1 MPVSKI
7 ANYTTHPP
15 QVRGALNNPDSRFDE
30 LGREAYDDGWGKLD
44 ESAPPLRT
52 ELFVDTS
59 KSLINY
65 NDSPDIPFDRSIN
78 PYRGC
83 EHGCVYCFARPSH
96 VYLGLS
102 PGLDFESRIFYKPE
116 AAILLR
122 RELSKPGYQCAPVA
136 LGVNTDAYQPAER
149 RLGITRSVIGVLAEF
164 NHPFSVVTKSALIER
179 DVDLLAAMAEQ
190 HLVQV
195 AVSVTTL
202 DRQLARTMEPRAAA
216 PERRLETI
224 RRLRAA
230 GVPVIV
236 LVAPMI
242 PFLNDDEM
250 EAILSAVRDVGAL
263 DADYVLLRLPHEV
276 KDLFRDWL
284 AAHVPLRAERIMNRI
299 RDCRGGKEYDSR
311 FGTRM
316 RGEGEYADLISRRFS
331 LARKKLGF
339 PGVESSLDCSRF
351 RVPGGPRQKGLFD

>member
-1 MPVSKI
+1 MTSSPL
-7 ANYTTHPP
+7 PP
-15 QVRGALNNPDSRFDE
+15 RHGRGALDNPDNRYAE
-30 LGREAYDDGWGKLD
+30 HGRETFDDGWGNMD
-44 ESAPPLRT
+44 QPAPPLRT

-96 VYLGLS
+96 AWLGLS
-102 PGLDFESRIFYKPE
+102 PGLDFESRIFYKPD
-116 AAILLR
+116 AATLLR
-122 RELSKPGYQCAPVA
+122 KELSKPGYQCASIA
-136 LGVNTDAYQPAER
+136 LGINTDAYQPAER
-149 RLGITRSVIGVLAEF
+149 KLGITRAVIEVLAEF
-164 NHPFSVVTKSALIER
+164 GHPFSVVTKSALIER
-179 DVDLLAAMAEQ
+179 DIDLLAAMAEQ

-224 RRLRAA
+224 HRLRSA

-236 LVAPMI
+236 LVAPVI
-242 PFLNDDEM
+242 PFLNDHEL
-250 EAILSAVRDVGAL
+250 ENILAAVREAGAL
-263 DADYVLLRLPHEV
+263 DAGYVLLRLPHEV
-276 KDLFRDWL
+276 KDLFKDWL
-284 AAHVPLRAERIMNRI
+284 AAHAPLKAERVMNRI
-299 RDCRGGKEYDSR
+299 RDCRGGRENDSR

-316 RGEGEYADLISRRFS
+316 RGEGEFADLISRRFR
-331 LARKKLGF
+331 LARKKSGF
-339 PGVESSLDCSRF
+339 PGVDAPLDCEQF
-351 RVPGGPRQKGLFD
+351 RVPGRGQQLDLL

>member
-1 MPVSKI
+1 MSDCDKPS
-7 ANYTTHPP
+7 HPNQP
-15 QVRGALNNPDSRFDE
+15 LRGRGALDNPDNRFAE
-30 LGREAYDDGWGKLD
+30 HGREVFDDGWGTLD
-44 ESAPPLRT
+44 EPVSPLRT
-52 ELFVDTS
+52 QLFVDTS
-59 KSLINY
+59 KTLINY

-96 VYLGLS
+96 AYLGLS
-102 PGLDFESRIFYKPE
+102 PGLDFESRIFYKPD
-116 AAILLR
+116 AAALLR
-122 RELSKPGYQCAPVA
+122 RELSKPGYQCAPIA

-149 RLGITRSVIGVLAEF
+149 RFGITHSVIEVLAEF

-179 DVDLLAAMAEQ
+179 DLDLLAAMAER

-195 AVSVTTL
+195 SVSVTTL
-202 DRQLARTMEPRAAA
+202 DRHLARTLEPRAAA

-250 EAILSAVRDVGAL
+250 EDILAAVREAGAL
-263 DADYVLLRLPHEV
+263 DAGYVLLRLPHEV
-276 KDLFRDWL
+276 KGLFKDWL
-284 AAHVPLRAERIMNRI
+284 AAHVPLKAERVMNRI

-339 PGVESSLDCSRF
+339 PGVESSLDCSQF
-351 RVPGGPRQKGLFD
+351 KVPGRARQIDLF